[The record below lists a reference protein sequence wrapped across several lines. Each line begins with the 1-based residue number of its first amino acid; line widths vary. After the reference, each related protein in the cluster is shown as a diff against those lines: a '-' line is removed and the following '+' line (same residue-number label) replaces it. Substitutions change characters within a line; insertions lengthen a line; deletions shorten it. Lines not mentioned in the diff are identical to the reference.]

1 MTPRAEA
8 LAKARRVIAER
19 GVASLAT
26 LLPEGQPYTSLVLT
40 ANASSGEPVVYLATI
55 AEHTH
60 NLLRDPRAS
69 LLFEIASHEAEP
81 MAHPRVGLVGL
92 LEPDENPDLRARFMA
107 RHPSTDPDL
116 GGFRIFVFRTERA
129 RLVGGFGDVRWVE
142 GNELFPGRSE
152 GSE

>member
-1 MTPRAEA
+1 MTPRAQA
-8 LAKARRVIAER
+8 LEKARQLVAQK

-26 LLPEGQPYTSLVLT
+26 TLPDGSPYTSLVLT
-40 ANASSGEPVVYLATI
+40 ANTASGQPIIYAADI

-69 LLFEIASHEAEP
+69 LLFEAASHEAEP
-81 MAHPRVGLVGL
+81 MAHPRVALVGTL
-92 LEPDENPDLRARFMA
+92 SPNTDPDLHACFMA

-116 GGFRIFVFRTERA
+116 GGFRIFLFATDRA

-142 GNELFPGRSE
+142 GTELFPPA
-152 GSE
+152 

>member
-8 LAKARRVIAER
+8 LAKAKKLVVGR

-26 LLPEGQPYTSLVLT
+26 ILPNGSPYTSLVL
-40 ANASSGEPVVYLATI
+40 AASAASGEPILYLADI

-60 NLLRDPRAS
+60 NLLREPRAS
-69 LLFEIASHEAEP
+69 LLFEVASHEAEP
-81 MAHPRVGLVGL
+81 MAHPRVALVGRL
-92 LEPDENPDLRARFMA
+92 DRQDDPVLRQRFLT

-116 GGFRIFVFRTERA
+116 GGFRTFLFRTDRA

-142 GNELFPGRSE
+142 GQELFPAD
-152 GSE
+152 

>member
-8 LAKARRVIAER
+8 LEKARRLVMER

-40 ANASSGEPVVYLATI
+40 ANAADGEPVLYLATI

-69 LLFEIASHEAEP
+69 LLFEAASHQADP
-81 MAHPRVGLVGL
+81 MAHPRVGLVGR
-92 LEPDENPDLRARFMA
+92 LEPDETPDLRARFMA

-116 GGFRIFVFRTERA
+116 GGFRIFRFRTERA

-142 GNELFPGRSE
+142 GPELFRQA
-152 GSE
+152 

>member
-8 LAKARRVIAER
+8 LAKARRLVTGRGIAT
-19 GVASLAT
+19 LAT
-26 LLPEGQPYTSLVLT
+26 ILPDGSPYTSLVLT
-40 ANASSGEPVVYLATI
+40 ANAESGEPILYAATI

-69 LLFEIASHEAEP
+69 LLFEAASHEAEP
-81 MAHPRVGLVGL
+81 MAHPRVGLVGTL
-92 LEPDENPDLRARFMA
+92 RPDESVDLRARFMA

-116 GGFRIFVFRTERA
+116 GGFRIFLFRTERA

-142 GNELFPGRSE
+142 GPELFPRLSTPD
-152 GSE
+152 